1 MSFDLSAL
9 KQLDDH
15 QRVVVTGLGA
25 ITPIGHSVPEFWESA
40 LAGRSGVKV
49 ITEFD
54 TSAYPTKIAALI
66 RGFDPS
72 DYMDRKQARRMSR
85 FSQLAVAAAR
95 EAIQDACLD
104 LEKEDRE
111 RCGVL
116 LGCAIGGLDDTEA
129 TVKKMLTKGGMRV
142 SPFFIVMMPP
152 NLAAF
157 QVAYTY
163 GFLGYNNTVATACA
177 AGTQAIGEAAEVIR
191 RGDADVMI
199 TGGTEAGMCELGL
212 AVFCVGR
219 AYSTRNDEPEKASR
233 PFDRD
238 RDGFVGGEGCGI
250 IVLESLA
257 HAKRRG
263 ARIYCEVLGYGASN
277 DAYHLIAPDP
287 TGSGAARAMRAA
299 LRRAGIPPEAVD
311 YVNAHGT
318 GTPLGD
324 PAETNAMK
332 QVFGEHAYKLAIS
345 STKSMI
351 GHLWGAAGAVEG
363 IATIKAIETG
373 WVHPTINL
381 DNPDPECD
389 LDYVPNV
396 ARQMQVD
403 IAMSNNFGLGGQ
415 NASIIFAR
423 YEE

>member
-1 MSFDLSAL
+1 MSFDLSAR
-9 KQLDDH
+9 KKLDDGE
-15 QRVVVTGLGA
+15 RVVVTGLGA
-25 ITPIGHSVPEFWESA
+25 ITPIGHSVPEFWENA
-40 LAGRSGVKV
+40 LAGRSGVKL

-54 TSAYPTKIAALI
+54 TSAYPTRIAALI
-66 RGFDPS
+66 RGFDPG

-85 FSQLAVAAAR
+85 FAQLAVAAAR

-116 LGCAIGGLDDTEA
+116 LGCAIGGLDDTENA
-129 TVKKMLTKGGMRV
+129 VRVMLSKGGMRI
-142 SPFFIVMMPP
+142 SPFFVVMMPP
-152 NLAAF
+152 NLAAY

-163 GFLGYNNTVATACA
+163 GLLGYNNTVTTACA

-191 RGDADVMI
+191 RGDADVII

-219 AYSTRNDEPEKASR
+219 AYSTRNEEPEKACR

-263 ARIYCEVLGYGASN
+263 AKIYCEVLGYGASN

-299 LRRAGIPPEAVD
+299 LRRAGLPPEAID

-318 GTPLGD
+318 ATVLGD

-332 QVFGEHAYKLAIS
+332 QVFGEHAYNLAIS

-389 LDYVPNV
+389 LDYVPKV
-396 ARQMQVD
+396 ARQMQVN

-415 NASIIFAR
+415 NASVIFAR

>member
-1 MSFDLSAL
+1 MSTDLL
-9 KQLDDH
+9 VRKKLDDR

-25 ITPIGHSVPEFWESA
+25 ITPIGHSVPEFWEGL
-40 LAGRSGVKV
+40 LAGRSGVRL

-54 TSAYPTKIAALI
+54 TSAYPTRIAALVNN
-66 RGFDPS
+66 FDPGN
-72 DYMDRKQARRMSR
+72 YMDRKQARRMSR
-85 FSQLAVAAAR
+85 FSQLAVAATR
-95 EAIQDACLD
+95 EAIQDAGLD

-129 TVKKMLTKGGMRV
+129 AVRVMLEKGGMRI
-142 SPFFIVMMPP
+142 SPFFVVMMPP
-152 NLAAF
+152 NLAAY

-163 GFLGYNNTVATACA
+163 GILGYNNTVTTACA

-191 RGDADVMI
+191 RGDAEVMI

-212 AVFCVGR
+212 AVFCVGK

-238 RDGFVGGEGCGI
+238 RDGFVGGEGTGI

-257 HAKRRG
+257 HARRRG

-299 LRRAGIPPEAVD
+299 LRRAGIPPEAID

-332 QVFGEHAYKLAIS
+332 QVFGEHAYRLAIS

-351 GHLWGAAGAVEG
+351 GHLWGAAGAAEG

-389 LDYVPNV
+389 LDYVPKV
-396 ARQMQVD
+396 ARQMRVD
-403 IAMSNNFGLGGQ
+403 VAMSNNFGLGGQ